1 MMASTCTGE
10 NCTYELSTAKAKS
23 KNCDKCKQ
31 WYCMNC
37 SKIPKKIFDALFA
50 ANKGKEDIS
59 MICFTCSSCKT
70 ASTTIRDLRNDLHT
84 LKNDISKRID
94 DKTIEIKTHVDKKM
108 VDFNVS
114 HKQSFAEIVNKCKL
128 PTVEKINSGV
138 REAIDSSTIAAKEQE
153 LRDRSIMMFNR
164 AESKAGNKKDRIVD
178 DFDFITD
185 FVKEGLHIQATSIES
200 VDRIGRYEENKS
212 RPIKILFNNKTDQT
226 RVLRNLGNLK
236 QEEKNLN
243 KSLSLWTGMKSREK
257 RSKS

>member
-1 MMASTCTGE
+1 MVLTCTGE
-10 NCTYELSTAKAKS
+10 NCIYELSIAKVKS
-23 KNCDKCKQ
+23 INCDKCKQ
-31 WYCMNC
+31 WYCMDC
-37 SKIPKKIFDALFA
+37 SKITKKIIDVLFA
-50 ANKGKEDIS
+50 VNKGKEDVS
-59 MICFTCSSCKT
+59 MICFICSSCKT

-128 PTVEKINSGV
+128 PTVEKINIGV

-200 VDRIGRYEENKS
+200 VDY
-212 RPIKILFNNKTDQT
+212 
-226 RVLRNLGNLK
+226 
-236 QEEKNLN
+236 
-243 KSLSLWTGMKSREK
+243 SLL
-257 RSKS
+257 